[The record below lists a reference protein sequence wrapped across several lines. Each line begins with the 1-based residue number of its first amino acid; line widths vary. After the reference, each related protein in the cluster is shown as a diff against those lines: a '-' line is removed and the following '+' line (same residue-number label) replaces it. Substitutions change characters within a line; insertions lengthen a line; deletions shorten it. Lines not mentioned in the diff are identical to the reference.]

1 MPARLPRSR
10 FFDEFFR
17 EFPMSLTVQPLHG
30 DPLPSPQKIR
40 IDVKENG
47 TAVTVNAEIP
57 GVDKQDIHVSVDN
70 EIVTIRAEIKQ
81 YDADTEDEKIL
92 HSERYFG
99 AVERSFSLPC
109 PVDEAK
115 AKATYENGVLI
126 LTLPKQSPGKVKR
139 IAIE

>member
-1 MPARLPRSR
+1 MPTRLPRSR

-17 EFPMSLTVQPLHG
+17 DFPVNLTVQPLHG
-30 DPLPSPQKIR
+30 DPLPSPEKIR

-47 TAVTVNAEIP
+47 ANVIVNAEVP
-57 GVDKQDIHVSVDN
+57 GVDKRDIHISIDN
-70 EIVTIRAEIKQ
+70 GIVTISAEVKQ

-109 PVDEAK
+109 AVDEAK
-115 AKATYENGVLI
+115 AKAVYENGVVI
-126 LTLPKQSPGKVKR
+126 LTLPKQSPGTSKR
-139 IAIE
+139 ITVE

>member
-70 EIVTIRAEIKQ
+70 DIVTIRAEIKQ
-81 YDADTEDEKIL
+81 YDADTENEKIL

>member
-1 MPARLPRSR
+1 MATRLPRSR

-17 EFPMSLTVQPLHG
+17 EFPFGMSVQPLHG
-30 DPLPSPQKIR
+30 DPLPSPEKIR

-47 TAVTVNAEIP
+47 ANVIVHAEVP
-57 GVDKQDIHVSVDN
+57 GVDKGDIDVSVDN
-70 EIVTIRAEIKQ
+70 GIVTIRAEIKQ
-81 YDADTEDEKIL
+81 YDADTEDEQVL

-99 AVERSFSLPC
+99 AVARSFSLPC

-115 AKATYENGVLI
+115 AKAAYENGILT
-126 LTLPKQSPGKVKR
+126 LTLPKQSPGTAKK